1 MSYIL
6 VKDSQ
11 TGVWQ
16 RVREEELRN
25 EEELQELV
33 KMNPDTL
40 PIEDLGETVPP
51 LFAIGCRSGEQST
64 QWST

>member
-6 VKDSQ
+6 VKDTQ

-16 RVREEELRN
+16 RVPEKELRN

-33 KMNPDTL
+33 KMNPDSL
-40 PIEDLGETVPP
+40 PIDDLGGNCAT
-51 LFAIGCRSGEQST
+51 AIGCRSGVQST
-64 QWST
+64 QWSP